1 MKTICST
8 IPSFSFSPLLSLP
21 ILQFWL
27 RCQFYNSSCWLL
39 KGMTT
44 PCLAYFIKRTE
55 RDCLRKH
62 RVCTQKIAVSSETFW
77 LKLFHCNPTFLDIWA
92 DLPEAWRWD
101 LFNCFI
107 RVGVFLFKEQ
117 ERKRRRLFVMN
128 LYCYVNSTAFAA
140 ILLVFFFFQYGLMIG
155 EYMMVTVCWSSV
167 GINKITVTYSRYNII
182 YSRSISE
189 FSLRKKCLLCQY
201 ALHELIQSR

>member
-1 MKTICST
+1 MLFKYSSWICLWKQSVPWFLPF
-8 IPSFSFSPLLSLP
+8 PSLLSFP

-44 PCLAYFIKRTE
+44 PYLAYFIKRTE

-92 DLPEAWRWD
+92 DLSEAWRWD

-107 RVGVFLFKEQ
+107 RVGVLLFKEQ
-117 ERKRRRLFVMN
+117 ERERRRLFVHYEFIVM
-128 LYCYVNSTAFAA
+128 LIPLPCCYFVG
-140 ILLVFFFFQYGLMIG
+140 FFFSIWADDWWIHDG
-155 EYMMVTVCWSSV
+155 
-167 GINKITVTYSRYNII
+167 YS
-182 YSRSISE
+182 
-189 FSLRKKCLLCQY
+189 LLKQCG
-201 ALHELIQSR
+201 H